1 MSNLV
6 ELIITAISVSG
17 KPLTIQEIVNYINN
31 LNFGRVYDYH
41 SVYGAIY
48 KEWEKDHYMIY
59 TDYSTKP
66 LKYSFDIN
74 YIAQNGKPIV
84 GP

>member
-1 MSNLV
+1 M

-31 LNFGRVYDYH
+31 NLNIERVYDYH

-66 LKYSFDIN
+66 LKFSFDIN
-74 YIAQNGKPIV
+74 YIDQNGKPIV

>member
-31 LNFGRVYDYH
+31 LDIGRVCDYH

-59 TDYSTKP
+59 TDYSKKP
-66 LKYSFDIN
+66 LKYSFDSN
-74 YIAQNGKPIV
+74 YIDQNGKPIV

>member
-6 ELIITAISVSG
+6 ELIISAISASG
-17 KPLTIQEIVNYINN
+17 KSLTIQEIVNYINH
-31 LNFGRVYDYH
+31 LNIGRVYDYN

-66 LKYSFDIN
+66 LKFNFDIN
-74 YIAQNGKPIV
+74 YIDQNGKPIV

>member
-31 LNFGRVYDYH
+31 LDIRRVYDYH

-66 LKYSFDIN
+66 LKYSFDSN
-74 YIAQNGKPIV
+74 YIDQNGKPIV